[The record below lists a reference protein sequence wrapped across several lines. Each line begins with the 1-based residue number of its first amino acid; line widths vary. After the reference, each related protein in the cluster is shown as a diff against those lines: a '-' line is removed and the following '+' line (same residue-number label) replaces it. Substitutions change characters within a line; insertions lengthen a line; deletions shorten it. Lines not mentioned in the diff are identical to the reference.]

1 MSTGEGIFAY
11 YGSRSWL
18 VMIRGFWGDSYKVAQ
33 SASEMTLVL
42 GAVSVALGQN
52 SISNLLHWAK
62 TKVLARSCSFSRL

>member
-1 MSTGEGIFAY
+1 
-11 YGSRSWL
+11 
-18 VMIRGFWGDSYKVAQ
+18 MIRGFWGDSYKGAQ